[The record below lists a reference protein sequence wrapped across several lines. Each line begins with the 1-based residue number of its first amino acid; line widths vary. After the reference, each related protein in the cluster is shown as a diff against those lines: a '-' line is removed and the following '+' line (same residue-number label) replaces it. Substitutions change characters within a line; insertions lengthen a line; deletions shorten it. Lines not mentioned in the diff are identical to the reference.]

1 MNPIT
6 IFISLL
12 RGINVSGYRVI
23 KMDALKSACSEIGLE
38 NVRTYV
44 QSGNLVFESNLSDI
58 KEVSQSISRKIHE
71 SFGFDVPVITITAKE
86 LEQVIAGNP
95 FSKKSSMDS
104 TFFHVA
110 FLSEAPNAQSIEK
123 LQEIEVK
130 RDEFALIGKAMYL
143 YCPDGYS
150 KSRLTNSFL
159 EARLKVTATTRNW
172 KTTNELFRIA
182 SGK

>member
-38 NVRTYV
+38 KVRTYI

-86 LEQVIAGNP
+86 LEQVIAANP
-95 FSKKSSMDS
+95 FSKIESKDS
-104 TFFHVA
+104 AFFHVA
-110 FLSEAPNAQSIEK
+110 FFSKMPAAQQVDKI
-123 LQEIEVK
+123 QEIDLK

-150 KSRLTNSFL
+150 NSRLTNSFL

-172 KTTNELFRIA
+172 KTTNALFRMV
-182 SGK
+182 SGI